1 MSVNVNDKSGLVD
14 SINQGYSACGCGN
27 RRYYTKAEI
36 DEMFKNVLDP
46 DEIEQIINNLFE
58 EYIEEGDLYQLIEEM
73 FGDIYTKEEIDQI
86 LQDYATKE
94 WVNGV
99 VSNTM
104 RAETAR
110 TESTYLKNNALN
122 GYATQNWV
130 NSQDFLKDITLTING
145 MPLHN
150 NDSIIIEGGGGE
162 PVDIS
167 GKLDTTA
174 FTQAM
179 EAETART
186 EATYLKEANLA
197 GYALKT
203 YVDNETATALTS
215 SKTYTDESISAAT
228 ADLASKSWVNG
239 TVDGAMAAETART
252 EGAYVKIANLEKAY
266 DDLTVSSSGS
276 SQDIAYRERNTANGE
291 ATVKH
296 LYVRKIN
303 DIDLISNTE
312 QESLRLP
319 SLTDFNGL
327 VERIAELERQV
338 ADIQENCCGGGVVPP
353 RGNFIA
359 IYNVTST
366 TEPTQILDSKGIATF
381 ARAALE
387 DNTTIPLATGY
398 TFSQTGLQKVYYQ
411 MKTNTINPESFYE
424 CLQLRSI
431 TIPTG
436 EGVEYIGEHCFNG
449 CENMTGCTIPNGI
462 KAIGASAF
470 RRCYALKALDL
481 PSTLTTI
488 GEGAFAYCHSVTSI
502 DIPASVSEI
511 PAYMIASAATLTTV
525 SLHNP
530 LQKIREGAFEEC
542 VSLTGITIPHSVWRI
557 GAGAFSCCC
566 SMRTV
571 TIGSGVTDIQSEAF
585 YMCGCEPALT
595 RVTFL
600 GSTPPDIVGPY
611 YSGGEV
617 HPGVFDGTSCPIYVP
632 SNSVNAYKT
641 TGDWTWY
648 ADRVRSS

>member
-46 DEIEQIINNLFE
+46 EQIEQIINNLFE
-58 EYIEEGDLYQLIEEM
+58 EYIESGDIYKVIEEM

-110 TESTYLKNNALN
+110 TENTYLKNNALN

-239 TVDGAMAAETART
+239 TVDSSMAAETART
-252 EGAYVKIANLEKAY
+252 ENTYAKITYVDNA
-266 DDLTVSSSGS
+266 
-276 SQDIAYRERNTANGE
+276 
-291 ATVKH
+291 
-296 LYVRKIN
+296 
-303 DIDLISNTE
+303 ISNLPTYTDIE
-312 QESLRLP
+312 YLLQRL
-319 SLTDFNGL
+319 SAMQ
-327 VERIAELERQV
+327 AEI
-338 ADIQENCCGGGVVPP
+338 DWMKENCCGGPDTGDTPTPDTGSTAVTLEVV
-353 RGNFIA
+353 
-359 IYNVTST
+359 YNVTST
-366 TEPTQILDSKGIATF
+366 TQNTQILNALSGIKSYVIDDGTVVTSPALTYKFSSTGECTITYTLVDSKIPTRVF
-381 ARAALE
+381 N
-387 DNTTIPLATGY
+387 DVKTIKRVTISDKVTGFKGEY
-398 TFSQTGLQKVYYQ
+398 GKAGFNKCSNMQKV
-411 MKTNTINPESFYE
+411 
-424 CLQLRSI
+424 
-431 TIPTG
+431 
-436 EGVEYIGEHCFNG
+436 V
-449 CENMTGCTIPNGI
+449 
-462 KAIGASAF
+462 
-470 RRCYALKALDL
+470 
-481 PSTLTTI
+481 
-488 GEGAFAYCHSVTSI
+488 
-502 DIPASVSEI
+502 
-511 PAYMIASAATLTTV
+511 
-525 SLHNP
+525 
-530 LQKIREGAFEEC
+530 
-542 VSLTGITIPHSVWRI
+542 
-557 GAGAFSCCC
+557 
-566 SMRTV
+566 
-571 TIGSGVTDIQSEAF
+571 IGSGVTDIPAFAFSGCTSMTEAVLGNSNGCSIHHLEGTCFQGCTSLRKISCYATTAPLVYYQSFE
-585 YMCGCEPALT
+585 G
-595 RVTFL
+595 
-600 GSTPPDIVGPY
+600 
-611 YSGGEV
+611 
-617 HPGVFDGTSCPIYVP
+617 VP
-632 SNSVNAYKT
+632 SNGNLYYPVGSNYSSWLNSPDPST
-641 TGDWTWY
+641 PYGSLPSGWTGHSTL
-648 ADRVRSS
+648 